1 MIRRDSIHA
10 NPRSSKIGRRPEIF
24 RGSQQNR
31 VSNSEEPPRA
41 VELGLYFGLK
51 AGVNLK
57 AVFMPIKIGFMEISR
72 SRFKQS
78 KFSLLKTE
86 SNDVGCF
93 VNF

>member
-1 MIRRDSIHA
+1 MSTFKQNNGIK
-10 NPRSSKIGRRPEIF
+10 PYLTKIPL
-24 RGSQQNR
+24 
-31 VSNSEEPPRA
+31 RA
-41 VELGLYFGLK
+41 LK

-78 KFSLLKTE
+78 KISLLKTE
-86 SNDVGCF
+86 TNVIGCF

>member
-1 MIRRDSIHA
+1 MTSDFCTVNRTNARSLKKDSTA
-10 NPRSSKIGRRPEIF
+10 SKRLQDET
-24 RGSQQNR
+24 GSL
-31 VSNSEEPPRA
+31 VLVCS
-41 VELGLYFGLK
+41 VK

-78 KFSLLKTE
+78 KISLLKTE
-86 SNDVGCF
+86 TNVIGCF

>member
-1 MIRRDSIHA
+1 MPLLMEKMIHSVDICTLVMVWVA
-10 NPRSSKIGRRPEIF
+10 YMCIAKKPFKP
-24 RGSQQNR
+24 
-31 VSNSEEPPRA
+31 V
-41 VELGLYFGLK
+41 LK

-78 KFSLLKTE
+78 KISLLKTE
-86 SNDVGCF
+86 TNVIGCF

>member
-1 MIRRDSIHA
+1 MGENQNSLYSNDMESIGV
-10 NPRSSKIGRRPEIF
+10 K
-24 RGSQQNR
+24 
-31 VSNSEEPPRA
+31 
-41 VELGLYFGLK
+41 GLVLERLK

-78 KFSLLKTE
+78 KISLLKTE
-86 SNDVGCF
+86 TNVIGCF